1 MVVLGKLGEVGQV
14 CDLAGGVV
22 DEEPAGG
29 FLEIVVDKKKANR
42 FEIEDKI
49 EFLMRARPWPD
60 AVYEGEAVSVFEL
73 EG

>member
-1 MVVLGKLGEVGQV
+1 MGAVGQV
-14 CDLAGGVV
+14 CDLARGVV

-42 FEIEDKI
+42 FEIKDKI
-49 EFLMRARPWPD
+49 EFLMGAGAWPD
-60 AVYEGEAVSVFEL
+60 AVYKGEAMAVFEF